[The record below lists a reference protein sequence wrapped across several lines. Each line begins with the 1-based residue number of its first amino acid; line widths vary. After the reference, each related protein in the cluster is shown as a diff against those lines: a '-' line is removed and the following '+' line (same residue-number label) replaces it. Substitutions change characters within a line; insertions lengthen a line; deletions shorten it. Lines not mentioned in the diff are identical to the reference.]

1 MAILIAMYRGQFEVA
16 LLLSYQVPSALL
28 ELGILRAITSI
39 LRERERERERVCEC
53 VCVCVYVC
61 VFRMHQ
67 C

>member
-39 LRERERERERVCEC
+39 LRERERERESV
-53 VCVCVYVC
+53 
-61 VFRMHQ
+61 
-67 C
+67 